1 MIDILYI
8 LGGFIG
14 LLIGGNLLVQGAV
27 ALARQLGI
35 SPMIIGLTLVG
46 FGTSMPELVTSVQAA
61 LAGSPGIAIGNIFG
75 SNIANILLIL
85 GASAL
90 IMPMLVHAPALRRD
104 GTVLMAVSIICMA
117 MLLWGQID
125 RIMAFALIAIL
136 FGYVLFTIASEK
148 RNSTAAVEVYE
159 GEAAAIKDTSG
170 STLRNAGV
178 LIGGLL
184 ITIISARFLVSGAI
198 SMAQTYGVPDTV
210 IGLTIIAVGTSLP
223 ELVTSVIAARKGQGD
238 VALGNV
244 IGSNIFNIL
253 GILGVTALVTPIA
266 VPPQFVA
273 VDIWVMLA
281 ATVLLLIFAR
291 TGWRIGRREGGIMFA
306 LYLAYTGYL
315 LSTVS

>member
-61 LAGSPGIAIGNIFG
+61 LAGSPGIAIGNIVG

-125 RIMAFALIAIL
+125 RIMAFVIIAIL
-136 FGYVLFTIASEK
+136 FAYVLFTIASEK
-148 RNSTAAVEVYE
+148 RNNTAAVEVYE

-170 STLRNAGV
+170 STLHNAVV

-198 SMAQTYGVPDTV
+198 SIAQTYGVPDTV

-238 VALGNV
+238 VAFGSV
-244 IGSNIFNIL
+244 IGSNIFNVL

-273 VDIWVMLA
+273 IDIWVMLA

-306 LYLAYTGYL
+306 LYLVYTGYL
-315 LSTVS
+315 LSIV